1 MGASGLVVII
11 GFWYIYYYFYILIG
25 GDVCLGFWLGLISDW
40 SGLDLFGLCCCYIH
54 LTLFMPDTD
63 LT

>member
-1 MGASGLVVII
+1 MGASGLVIII

-40 SGLDLFGLCCCYIH
+40 SGLDLFWFMLLLYSPH
-54 LTLFMPDTD
+54 LVYA
-63 LT
+63 

>member
-1 MGASGLVVII
+1 MGASGLVIII

-40 SGLDLFGLCCCYIH
+40 SGIGFIRFMLLLYSPH
-54 LTLFMPDTD
+54 LVYA
-63 LT
+63 